1 MKKAISTLL
10 AMMLAASM
18 FSGCASSPATSSST
32 STGEQNAASQTTSQ
46 AVKTSSKIRV
56 GTMALT
62 VGVPVQYAYDK
73 GYYKDEGLD
82 VDIVM
87 FATGNPI
94 NEAFSAGQIDIA
106 ASGLASVFSLS
117 LPDTKW
123 IGEIN
128 STGGLGVYVRKDS
141 KLLTKKGE
149 LKDYPN
155 MYGNADLIK
164 GMKVLG
170 PVGTTAEF
178 NADGYAQRFG
188 LKSTDIKMTQ
198 MDYGPAWQAFQSGQ
212 GDAFAANPPYSFQAE
227 EKGYVCA
234 ATFEDA
240 TGISLYDGIF
250 ASSKFIN
257 ANHDAVVKFL
267 KATYKACDELQD
279 KKTRYDYSMQWFT
292 KNGKKYTESILNK
305 EIDARKYVNKDY
317 ISSQADKY
325 NYGNGMQDIAKIYKE
340 DGKITA
346 ENYPNVAKSIDPSLI
361 KEAIGADLK
370 TAQ

>member
-1 MKKAISTLL
+1 MKKIISAVL
-10 AMMLAASM
+10 AMILAASM
-18 FSGCASSPATSSST
+18 FTGCASSSANGQS
-32 STGEQNAASQTTSQ
+32 AASQTANEST
-46 AVKTSSKIRV
+46 KIRV

-62 VGVPVQYAYDK
+62 VGVPVKYAYDK

-82 VDIVM
+82 VDLVM

-106 ASGLASVFSLS
+106 ASGLASVFSLA

-128 STGGLGVYVRKDS
+128 STGGLGIYVRKDS

-149 LKDYPN
+149 LKEYPN
-155 MYGNADLIK
+155 MYGSADLIK

-178 NADGYAQRFG
+178 NATGYAQRFG
-188 LKSTDIKMTQ
+188 LKSSDIKMTQ

-212 GDAFAANPPYSFQAE
+212 GDALAANPPYSFQAE

-240 TGISLYDGIF
+240 TGIPLYDGIF

-257 ANHDAVVKFL
+257 SNHDAVVKFL

-279 KKTRYDYSMQWFT
+279 KKTRYDYSMKWFT
-292 KNGKKYTESILNK
+292 EKYTESILNK
-305 EIDARKYVNKDY
+305 EIEARKYVNKDY
-317 ISSQADKY
+317 MANTSGY
-325 NYGNGMQDIAKIYKE
+325 TYGKGMQDIAKIYK
-340 DGKITA
+340 DQGKITDD
-346 ENYPNVAKSIDPSLI
+346 NFPNVAKAIDPSLI
-361 KEAIGADLK
+361 NEALGTDVK
-370 TAQ
+370 TVQ